1 MECSICWLK
10 SFGLVSLAYA
20 SGWCTLTAV
29 AQNAEPMQPQ
39 VVAKVDDEPITAAE
53 VQREFDRAYG
63 KQKLTDEQRQAELL
77 RARDQV
83 IDRRLVL
90 RRLVRTGKAASAAD
104 IDQAFGR
111 LMKQLADQNIKPAE
125 HYERLGTSEAEV
137 RQQLLWTLSW
147 QKYLAETLTDESVA
161 RYFERN
167 RREFDGT
174 QLRVSHILLQAPG
187 EKAAEIRLAVVEGK
201 LTFADAA
208 KQHSRGPSAKAGGD
222 IGWIERHQPMPEPFS
237 KAAFALEVG
246 EVSPPVT
253 TPLGVHLIQVTEVKP
268 GERTWQEAREEL
280 RAAMTIHAFR
290 WLADKERPEAKI
302 QRVDDWP

>member
-1 MECSICWLK
+1 MGGGNAVLRAL
-10 SFGLVSLAYA
+10 GLVSLAYA
-20 SGWCTLTAV
+20 SGWYALAAI
-29 AQNAEPMQPQ
+29 AQDAEQRQAQ
-39 VVAKVDDEPITAAE
+39 VVAKVDGEPIAAAE

-63 KQKLTDEQRQAELL
+63 KQKLTDEQRQAELT

-104 IDQAFGR
+104 IEHAFSR
-111 LMKQLADQNIKPAE
+111 LMKQLADQNIEAAD
-125 HYERLGTSEAEV
+125 HYQRLGTSAAEV

-147 QKYLAETLTDESVA
+147 QKYLAETLTDESLA

-174 QLRVSHILLQAPG
+174 QLRVSQILLPAPG
-187 EKAAEIRLAVVEGK
+187 EQAAEIRAAVVEGK
-201 LTFADAA
+201 QTFSEAA

-222 IGWIERHQPMPEPFS
+222 IGWIERHQPMPEAFS
-237 KAAFALEVG
+237 KAAFALQVG
-246 EVSPPVT
+246 EVSPPFT

-290 WLADKERPEAKI
+290 WMADKERPETKI
-302 QRVDDWP
+302 ERADDWP

>member
-1 MECSICWLK
+1 MGGGNVLLRVLWLV
-10 SFGLVSLAYA
+10 FLACA
-20 SGWCTLTAV
+20 SGWYGA
-29 AQNAEPMQPQ
+29 ARAQ
-39 VVAKVDDEPITAAE
+39 VVEQTQPLVVVGVDGEPITEAE

-63 KQKLTDEQRQAELL
+63 KQKLTDEQRQAELV

-104 IDQAFGR
+104 VEQAFSR

-125 HYERLGTSEAEV
+125 HYERLKTSEDQV

-147 QKYLAETLTDESVA
+147 QKYLAETLTDESLA

-174 QLRVSHILLQAPG
+174 QLRVSHILLQAPN
-187 EKAAEIRLAVVEGK
+187 EKATEIRAVIEAGK

-222 IGWIERHQPMPEPFS
+222 IGWIERHQPMPEAFS

-253 TPLGVHLIQVTEVKP
+253 TPLGVHLIQVTEAKP

-302 QRVDDWP
+302 ERVEQWP

>member
-1 MECSICWLK
+1 
-10 SFGLVSLAYA
+10 VR
-20 SGWCTLTAV
+20 
-29 AQNAEPMQPQ
+29 AQDLEQPQ
-39 VVAKVDDEPITAAE
+39 PLVVARVDGEPITEAE

-63 KQKLTDEQRQAELL
+63 KQKLREEQQKAELA

-90 RRLVRTGKAASAAD
+90 RRLVRTGKSASTAD
-104 IDQAFGR
+104 VEQAFAR

-137 RQQLLWTLSW
+137 RQQLVWTLSW

-174 QLRVSHILLQAPG
+174 QLRVSQILLPAPG
-187 EKAAEIRLAVVEGK
+187 EKATEIRAAVVEGK
-201 LTFADAA
+201 LSFSEAA
-208 KQHSRGPSAKAGGD
+208 KQYSRGPSAKAGGD
-222 IGWIERHQPMPEPFS
+222 IGWIERHQPMPEAFS
-237 KAAFALEVG
+237 KAAFSLEVG
-246 EVSPPVT
+246 ELSPPVT
-253 TPLGVHLIQVTEVKP
+253 TPLGVHLIQVTEAKP

-290 WLADKERPEAKI
+290 WLADKERAEAKI